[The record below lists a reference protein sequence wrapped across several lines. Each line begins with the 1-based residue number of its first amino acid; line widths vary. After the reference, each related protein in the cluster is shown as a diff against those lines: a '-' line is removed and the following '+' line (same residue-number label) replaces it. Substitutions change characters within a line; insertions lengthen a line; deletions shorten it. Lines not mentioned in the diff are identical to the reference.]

1 MSLVELRVDGQ
12 DISIDLD
19 AELEIGDVSSDMD
32 QIAAQMAYWGSVWAA
47 AEYER
52 VRVEAHYR
60 QWRAQRKQ
68 AISQQNTKLAEWKVT
83 QEIQSDPDYVKLYR
97 AQAEAVKNSTLA
109 KSIFEAHR
117 IKANMLQS
125 KGAMMRSELDATGM
139 STKKTKTKTKTAS
152 DHRVA
157 AMKNTFGKGKKKGKK
172 GK

>member
-1 MSLVELRVDGQ
+1 MSFVKMTVDGQ
-12 DISIDLD
+12 EISIDLD

-32 QIAAQMAYWGSVWAA
+32 RIAAQMAYWGSVWAS

-60 QWRAQRKQ
+60 NWKANRKQ
-68 AISQQNTKLAEWKVT
+68 AIAAQNSKLAEWKVT
-83 QEIQSDPDYVKLYR
+83 QEVQSSDEYVKLYR
-97 AQAEAVKNSTLA
+97 AQAEAIKNSTLA
-109 KSIFEAHR
+109 KAIFESHR

-139 STKKTKTKTKTAS
+139 STPKKETTKKP
-152 DHRVA
+152 DHRVGK
-157 AMKNTFGKGKKKGKK
+157 MKDTFKKSKGKK